1 MRVLYKSFARRLT
14 KRVMLTVFVTM
25 VIITGIIFGVLTH
38 AIKAEAEGR
47 YQSIMNVVSGKLE
60 SILLHEEICARNVFY
75 DVWDYLDS
83 PEGVMA
89 SMERQVELNN
99 YTHGYYLA
107 FEPGYYPQYPRWFE
121 PYMRKGE
128 EHVRNIGSAD
138 HDYLS
143 TDWYNLAKEKKD
155 GFWTDPYFDEKG
167 GQDKVCSFC
176 MPIYDSKDRLAGI
189 CGSDMS
195 LSWLVNQLDKI
206 DDDSNSN
213 GLINFDNPDSDFDFY
228 TFIIN
233 RDGTYI
239 AHPDKQ
245 RVLKENVLHHTGDDD
260 KHVIQEMTQ
269 LKRGKASMTIDGKQ
283 AIVYYAPL
291 ESTNWSMAIVVP
303 RITVL
308 YPAFLM
314 IGLLLL
320 VMVIGLLIVWQVCRS
335 NIRQISRPLS
345 VLAKSATE
353 VSKGNFDTPLP
364 IIEYKDEVCELRD
377 SFATMQQSLV
387 KYIADLK
394 VKTAKE
400 AALDNELQLAKKL
413 QTSMIPDKYPPF
425 PERSDIDIF
434 GLQNPAKVI
443 GGDIFDFFIRD
454 EQLFFC
460 IGDVSGKG
468 IPAALMMTV
477 IHYLF
482 RIISAREDDPEKIV
496 ELMNSYL
503 AAESKS
509 SMFCTFFLGI
519 LDLKTYLLRYCNA
532 GHELPILITD
542 KVNLVEVEHNLAL
555 GLMEKIVYKPGEMQ
569 MSPGDVL
576 LVLTDGIKEATNQ
589 AEECFEKK
597 RMKASLQEVADKG
610 QADAADYIH
619 HLVGDVTAFVGDA
632 PQSDDLTLLAIR
644 IRHD

>member
-1 MRVLYKSFARRLT
+1 MRVLYRSFASRLT
-14 KRVMLTVFVTM
+14 RRVMLTVFVTM
-25 VIITGIIFGVLTH
+25 IIIAGIIFSILAH
-38 AIKAEAEGR
+38 AIKAEVEGR
-47 YQSIMNVVSGKLE
+47 YQVIMNVVSEKLG
-60 SILLHEEICARNVFY
+60 SILLHEEICARNLFSE
-75 DVWDYLDS
+75 VWNYLDS

-89 SMERQVELNN
+89 SMERQVKLNN
-99 YTHGYYLA
+99 YAHGYYMA

-121 PYMRKGE
+121 PYMKNDE
-128 EHVRNIGSAD
+128 EHARNIGSAE

-143 TDWYNLAKEKKD
+143 ADWYNLAKGKKA

-176 MPIYDSKDRLAGI
+176 MPLYDSKNQLAGI
-189 CGSDMS
+189 YGTDMS
-195 LSWLVNQLDKI
+195 LSWLVRQLQEI
-206 DDDSNSN
+206 DDSSNSN
-213 GLINFDNPDSDFDFY
+213 GLINFDSQNTDYDFY

-239 AHPDKQ
+239 AHPDKE
-245 RVLKENVLHHTGDDD
+245 RVLKENVFYYTADDD
-260 KHVIQEMTQ
+260 KHVIRDMTQ
-269 LKRGKASMTIDGKQ
+269 MKRGKAQMTIDGKL

-303 RITVL
+303 RMAVM

-314 IGLLLL
+314 IGLFILII
-320 VMVIGLLIVWQVCRS
+320 VIGLLIVWLVCRS
-335 NIRQISRPLS
+335 NIRQISSPLS
-345 VLAKSATE
+345 VLAKSAEE
-353 VSKGNFDTPLP
+353 VSKGNFDTQLP
-364 IIEYKDEVCELRD
+364 FIEYKDEVCELRD

-394 VKTAKE
+394 MKTAKE

-413 QTSMIPDKYPPF
+413 QISMIPDKYPPF
-425 PERSDIDIF
+425 PERTDIDIF

-477 IHYLF
+477 IHFLF
-482 RIISAREDDPEKIV
+482 RIVSAREDDPKKIV
-496 ELMNSYL
+496 ELMNNYL
-503 AAESKS
+503 AAENKS
-509 SMFCTFFLGI
+509 SMFCTYFLGV
-519 LDLKTYLLRYCNA
+519 LDLKTYLLNYCNA

-542 KVNLVEVEHNLAL
+542 KVSMVEVEHNLAL
-555 GLMEKIVYKPGEMQ
+555 GLMENIVYKPGEIQ
-569 MSPGDVL
+569 LSPGDVL

-589 AEECFEKK
+589 AEECFEKE
-597 RMKASLQEVADKG
+597 RMKASLQKVADMG
-610 QADAADYIH
+610 HADAAAYIH
-619 HLVGDVTAFVGDA
+619 HLVDDVTAFVGDA